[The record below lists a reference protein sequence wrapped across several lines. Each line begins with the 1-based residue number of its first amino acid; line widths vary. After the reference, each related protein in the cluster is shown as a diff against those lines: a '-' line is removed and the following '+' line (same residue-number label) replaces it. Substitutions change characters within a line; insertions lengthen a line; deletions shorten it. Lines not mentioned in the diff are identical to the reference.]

1 MALVLAVVA
10 HFAAGALLL
19 VALRKKPVAGAVI
32 GLVVLAATAA
42 LVVGRGIGS
51 NSPER
56 TTVEWIPLLGFNLSF
71 TLDGFA
77 VVMALLVSVL
87 GFAVLAYSI
96 GYFEHDSTY
105 ARFVGLFMAFAGSMT
120 GLVLAADLFTMFVFW
135 ELTSICSFLLIGLN
149 DKSESARRSAVRALL
164 TTGAGGLCLL
174 GGVGI
179 LQVELGTTNFV
190 ELVSLAPTGTLIDV
204 AAVLLLF
211 GAFTKS
217 AQFPF
222 HFWLPGAMAA
232 PTPVS
237 AYLHSATM
245 VKAGI
250 VLLARTSPVFADSGV
265 WRWWVVIAGVAT
277 MLVGGWSA
285 LRQSDAKLL
294 LAHSTVSQ
302 LGLLTVL
309 FGIGS
314 PVATY
319 AGVAH
324 LVAHAVFKAGL
335 FLGVGVIDHEIG
347 TRDVSRI
354 GSARDKVPV
363 SLAALAA
370 CTLSMAGIIP
380 LFGFV
385 TKEKSLVALLDSGVG
400 AAGTFALWGVV
411 AGSVLSV
418 AYSARFLRALVT
430 RRSDITS
437 DGATHAMH
445 ASHGSNGAPDAH
457 GAHDEH
463 HPSKF
468 VAFLLGAP
476 VAAAAVT
483 SIVFGFIASQ
493 VGKWLVAPSASLDV
507 DAPSKLVLWPGIND
521 ALVISAVVIAIGAVV
536 GWRTPLTAKASAG
549 SRGER
554 AFDVTYDSILSAS
567 KKITQVSQPGSLP
580 IYVVV
585 TVLTIAVAGFVGLSR
600 DGMPSFDVFVTDS
613 PLTASVALL
622 TAVLTVGVAVVSA
635 RFTAAV
641 FLGGVGYGI
650 AVLFLMRGAP
660 DLALTQVLVETL
672 TIVIFLLAMRSMPKK
687 FIPASKWP
695 SAPVRVLV
703 SVAVGV
709 LLPLVALAVYSARR
723 APSVS
728 DEYFARSVNEAGG
741 ANVVNVILVDFRGYD
756 TMGEITVLA
765 VAALGVVN
773 LVRVAER
780 NRRARAAMTDGAGTK
795 KSDARL
801 EPGSAS

>member
-1 MALVLAVVA
+1 
-10 HFAAGALLL
+10 
-19 VALRKKPVAGAVI
+19 
-32 GLVVLAATAA
+32 
-42 LVVGRGIGS
+42 
-51 NSPER
+51 
-56 TTVEWIPLLGFNLSF
+56 
-71 TLDGFA
+71 
-77 VVMALLVSVL
+77 MALLVSVL

-96 GYFEHDSTY
+96 GYFEHDATY
-105 ARFVGLFMAFAGSMT
+105 AKFVGLFMAFAGSMT

-179 LQVELGTTNFV
+179 LQVELGTTNFA

-265 WRWWVVIAGVAT
+265 WRWWVVLAGIAT
-277 MLVGGWSA
+277 MFVGGWSA

-314 PVATY
+314 PIATY

-324 LVAHAVFKAGL
+324 LVAHAIFKAGL

-354 GSARDKVPV
+354 GSARSKVPISV
-363 SLAALAA
+363 AALVA

-385 TKEKSLVALLDSGVG
+385 TKEKSLVALLDSDLGVVG
-400 AAGTFALWGVV
+400 AIALWGVV

-430 RRSDITS
+430 QGSETVAAAPANGVHRSHIEHDVH
-437 DGATHAMH
+437 G
-445 ASHGSNGAPDAH
+445 SHG
-457 GAHDEH
+457 EH
-463 HPSKF
+463 HTSKF
-468 VAFLLGAP
+468 VAFVLGAP
-476 VAAAAVT
+476 VTVAAVV
-483 SIVFGFIASQ
+483 SVAFGLIASQ
-493 VGKWLVAPSASLDV
+493 VGKWLIAPSASLDV

-728 DEYFARSVNEAGG
+728 DEYFARSVDEAGG

>member
-1 MALVLAVVA
+1 MLLFAAVAA
-10 HFAAGALLL
+10 HFAVGALLL
-19 VALRKKPVAGAVI
+19 AGLRRRPVAAAGL
-32 GLVVLAATAA
+32 GLVVLAATTG
-42 LVVGRGIGS
+42 LVVGQGVGG
-51 NSPER
+51 PALEA
-56 TTVEWIPLLGFNLSF
+56 TVRWIPLLGFNLTF
-71 TLDGFA
+71 LLDGFA
-77 VVMALLVSVL
+77 VVMAVLVGAL
-87 GFAVLAYSI
+87 GFAVLAYAI
-96 GYFEHDSTY
+96 GYFEHDSTFS
-105 ARFVGLFMAFAGSMT
+105 RFVGLFMAFAGSMT

-149 DKSESARRSAVRALL
+149 DGSESARRSAVRALL

-174 GGVGI
+174 GGIGV
-179 LQVELGTTNFV
+179 LQTEFGTTSFGR
-190 ELVSLAPTGTLIDV
+190 LVDLAPTGTAVDV
-204 AAVLLLF
+204 AAVLVLL

-250 VLLARTSPVFADSGV
+250 VLLARTSPVFADSAV
-265 WRWWVVIAGVAT
+265 WRWWVVTAGVAT
-277 MLVGGWSA
+277 MLIGGWSA
-285 LRQSDAKLL
+285 LRQTDAKLL

-314 PVATY
+314 PLATF

-354 GSARDKVPV
+354 AAARGKVPV
-363 SLAALAA
+363 VVAALAA
-370 CTLSMAGIIP
+370 STLSMAGVIP

-385 TKEKSLVALLDSGVG
+385 TKEKALVALLDSGLGTVG
-400 AAGTFALWGVV
+400 AVALWGVV
-411 AGSVLSV
+411 GGSVLSV
-418 AYSARFLRALVT
+418 AYSARFLRALL
-430 RRSDITS
+430 RKDP
-437 DGATHAMH
+437 AMSV
-445 ASHGSNGAPDAH
+445 ADESSG
-457 GAHDEH
+457 EH
-463 HPSKF
+463 HAGRLVSLLMGVPVAVAALVS
-468 VAFLLGAP
+468 VAFGLLAAP
-476 VAAAAVT
+476 VGRLLT
-483 SIVFGFIASQ
+483 
-493 VGKWLVAPSASLDV
+493 APAASLD
-507 DAPSKLVLWPGIND
+507 AAATGKLVLWPGVND
-521 ALVISAVVIAIGAVV
+521 ALIISVAVIVVGATA
-536 GWRTPLTAKASAG
+536 GWRTPLASVPSGG

-554 AFDVTYDSILSAS
+554 VFDRVYDSILAAS
-567 KKITQVSQPGSLP
+567 KRITRVSQPGSLP

-585 TVLTIAVAGFVGLSR
+585 TAVVVAAAAVAAVARDGPPSLDGFV
-600 DGMPSFDVFVTDS
+600 DDA
-613 PLTASVALL
+613 PLTVAVAFLS
-622 TAVLTVGVAVVSA
+622 AVLAIGVAAVSL

-650 AVLFLMRGAP
+650 AALFLMRGAP

-672 TIVIFLLAMRSMPKK
+672 TIVIFLLAMRSMPRR
-687 FIPASKWP
+687 FVASSKWP
-695 SAPVRVLV
+695 PTWLKVGV

-709 LLPLVALAVYSARR
+709 LLPLVALAAHSARR

-728 DEYFARSVNEAGG
+728 GEYLSRSVDEAGG
-741 ANVVNVILVDFRGYD
+741 ANVVNVILVDFRGFD
-756 TMGEITVLA
+756 TLGEIVVLA

-780 NRRARAAMTDGAGTK
+780 NRRSRGANRPVATAIPDGPGGT
-795 KSDARL
+795 S
-801 EPGSAS
+801 